1 VDAFGGCAVIAIG
14 AVVIALIV
22 AAAMHAA
29 RIERERTEALRA
41 IAARLG
47 LSFTREDASL
57 DDRMSRFPMFTLGHS
72 RRGLNLM
79 EGAAVVGGLRVRLL
93 MGDYRYRIT
102 RSDGKRTRTTVYN
115 LSFAAVSP
123 SLAVPEDLTVRAEG
137 FLDKLG
143 AMIGFDDIDFESSEF
158 SKRFHVKCSDR
169 RFAFDLFEPRMME
182 YFLASTPPTIHA
194 RGGMLLFDRGVRRWE
209 PGDFD
214 ANLAWIDG
222 FLSRVP
228 RHVRDARLPDHE
240 REFDPVLNPG
250 RTLAG
255 GGSDAA
261 APPPPPLHSTGE
273 QP

>member
-1 VDAFGGCAVIAIG
+1 
-14 AVVIALIV
+14 
-22 AAAMHAA
+22 
-29 RIERERTEALRA
+29 
-41 IAARLG
+41 
-47 LSFTREDASL
+47 
-57 DDRMSRFPMFTLGHS
+57 
-72 RRGLNLM
+72 
-79 EGAAVVGGLRVRLL
+79 
-93 MGDYRYRIT
+93 
-102 RSDGKRTRTTVYN
+102 
-115 LSFAAVSP
+115 
-123 SLAVPEDLTVRAEG
+123 DLTVRAEG

-194 RGGMLLFDRGVRRWE
+194 RGGTLLFDRGVRRWE

-255 GGSDAA
+255 GGADAA
-261 APPPPPLHSTGE
+261 APPPPPLHSPGE